1 MADKYL
7 YLVLDC
13 ETATMPF
20 INEITEAPEA
30 HKKIAIARPL
40 IYDIGWVIVDRMGN
54 EILREQYLVAETFS
68 VPTIFTTA
76 YYKEKRP
83 IYLRML
89 RNGETSIVSWLY
101 VRERLI
107 QAMKSVRA
115 VGAFN
120 SAFDFKKAI
129 PFTDIYTEKLYS
141 EDYYEWEEGQKE
153 FCRIIISKPFDKS
166 RREKIMEPEVFRF
179 HDAVYPLFDLWGLS
193 TTLLINNDRYKRY
206 CVENKLFSPSGIYF
220 KTSAET
226 TFQYIANMYD
236 FEEQH
241 TALDDA
247 IIEARILSKITSRR
261 TLPLGIRI
269 FPFRDLGYTGDFVI
283 QRRTNQNHAETVL
296 SVLSDMARE
305 NPENRAI
312 ASQLA
317 SLTTYYDQ
325 KYKKV
330 EE

>member
-1 MADKYL
+1 MADKHL

-20 INEITEAPEA
+20 INEITEDAEA
-30 HKKIAIARPL
+30 RKKIAIARPL

-89 RNGETSIVSWLY
+89 HNGETSIVSWLY

-107 QAMKSVRA
+107 QAMKSVCA

-129 PFTDIYTEKLYS
+129 PFTDTYTEKLYS

-153 FCRIIISKPFDKS
+153 FCRIIISEPFDKS

-261 TLPLGIRI
+261 ALPLGIRI

-296 SVLSDMARE
+296 SVLSNMARE

>member
-1 MADKYL
+1 MADKHL

-20 INEITEAPEA
+20 INEITEDVEA
-30 HKKIAIARPL
+30 RKKIAIARPL

-54 EILREQYLVAETFS
+54 EISREQYLIAEAFS

-89 RNGETSIVSWLY
+89 RNGETSVVSWLY
-101 VRERLI
+101 ARERLI
-107 QAMKSVRA
+107 QAMKSVYA

-141 EDYYEWEEGQKE
+141 EDYYEWEEKQKE
-153 FCRIIISKPFDKS
+153 LCRIIISKPS
-166 RREKIMEPEVFRF
+166 RREKILRPEVFRF
-179 HDAVYPLFDLWGLS
+179 RDVVYPLFDLWGLS
-193 TTLLINNDRYKRY
+193 TTFLINNDRYKRY
-206 CVENKLFSPSGIYF
+206 CVENNLFSPSGIYF

-236 FEEQH
+236 FEERH

-247 IIEARILSKITSRR
+247 IIEAHILSKITSRR
-261 TLPLGIRI
+261 TLPLGIRT
-269 FPFRDLGYTGDFVI
+269 FPFRDLGYTGDFII

-296 SVLSDMARE
+296 TTLSAAAHG
-305 NPENRAI
+305 NPQNCI
-312 ASQLA
+312 ITSQLA
-317 SLTTYYDQ
+317 SITTYYNQ